1 MYVMKQFTLDLSK
14 NVQRPVA
21 KLTDWHQ
28 FNVMLDTGAL
38 FPVWVD
44 EEDILLDLDAVCVKE
59 TVEFGGFGGNAKG
72 KLYRL
77 PYFKIGELVYPGL
90 PVIAYQIELPCQML
104 LSSSMFSSKFTSI
117 PLIALTVIKLHVPSA
132 GIRF

>member
-1 MYVMKQFTLDLSK
+1 MKQFTLDLNK

-104 LSSSMFSSKFTSI
+104 LSASMFSN
-117 PLIALTVIKLHVPSA
+117 L
-132 GIRF
+132 RY